1 MRLSYDQP
9 SFTKVCL
16 YLTGQGGA
24 GGKPMKGYGWP
35 SYGGGN
41 SAAHLVVRGII
52 IIHYDPTVTRVLV

>member
-1 MRLSYDQP
+1 MRLSCDGP
-9 SFTKVCL
+9 SLTKACL

-41 SAAHLVVRGII
+41 SPAHLVVRVIMI
-52 IIHYDPTVTRVLV
+52 FTVTQQ